1 MAYGRRVARRRYVPR
16 PRRYTR
22 RYAPV
27 RRRPVPV
34 RRRVRRR

>member
-16 PRRYTR
+16 PRRYNR

-27 RRRPVPV
+27 RRRPFTV
-34 RRRVRRR
+34 RRRTARR